1 MANGTGNTQGRAL
14 HQYGGGPTLQKIL
27 LLKLGDIDKGST
39 KKILV
44 HEKNIIIQLIKTVI
58 FNRDTVGVLSFLM
71 VPTPRDRGCP
81 VSLWGEPFREWGDN
95 DWKEKMS
102 RKSCCPQHGTV
113 KEYRAGG
120 CACRSL
126 RRWWGSRGFVSSAA
140 LQPMLNRIPSLCPG
154 LPPCYAETVSLGYA
168 NLGVIQPGRI

>member
-58 FNRDTVGVLSFLM
+58 FNRDTVGVLSFLLM
-71 VPTPRDRGCP
+71 VPAPGTEVVQCHCGENLSGRGG
-81 VSLWGEPFREWGDN
+81 L
-95 DWKEKMS
+95 MS
-102 RKSCCPQHGTV
+102 G
-113 KEYRAGG
+113 
-120 CACRSL
+120 
-126 RRWWGSRGFVSSAA
+126 RR
-140 LQPMLNRIPSLCPG
+140 
-154 LPPCYAETVSLGYA
+154 
-168 NLGVIQPGRI
+168 

>member
-71 VPTPRDRGCP
+71 VPTPGTEVVQCH
-81 VSLWGEPFREWGDN
+81 SGENLSGN
-95 DWKEKMS
+95 
-102 RKSCCPQHGTV
+102 
-113 KEYRAGG
+113 GG
-120 CACRSL
+120 IMTG
-126 RRWWGSRGFVSSAA
+126 RRR
-140 LQPMLNRIPSLCPG
+140 
-154 LPPCYAETVSLGYA
+154 
-168 NLGVIQPGRI
+168 